1 MFAQPGKKLL
11 FMGGELAQVPEW
23 NHDTSIEWHLLEC
36 PPHVGIQSWVRD
48 LNRLYRSRAALH
60 ERDFRQDGFEWIDA
74 NDALNSVISFL
85 RRGSSGELILVV
97 SNFTPVPR
105 YAYRVGVPQGGSWTE
120 LLNGDAQEYGGSGI
134 GNLGSVVAERTPV
147 HGRPWSLT
155 LTLPPLATVF
165 LGWQGKGRPK

>member
-1 MFAQPGKKLL
+1 LLYGYMFAQPGKKLL

-97 SNFTPVPR
+97 SNFTR
-105 YAYRVGVPQGGSWTE
+105 Y
-120 LLNGDAQEYGGSGI
+120 
-134 GNLGSVVAERTPV
+134 
-147 HGRPWSLT
+147 
-155 LTLPPLATVF
+155 
-165 LGWQGKGRPK
+165 